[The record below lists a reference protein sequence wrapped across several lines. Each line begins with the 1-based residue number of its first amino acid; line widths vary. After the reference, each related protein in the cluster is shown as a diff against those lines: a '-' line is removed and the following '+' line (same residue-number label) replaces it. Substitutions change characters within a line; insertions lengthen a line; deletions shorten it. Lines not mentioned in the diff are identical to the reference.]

1 MTKEEINKMV
11 IDVLREAFDLSEE
24 ALIPNAKLY
33 EDLDLDSL
41 DAIDL
46 AVKLKDDMGV
56 TLNEEEM
63 RSLIEFSDLVDLME
77 KKLNTSSSDVT

>member
-1 MTKEEINKMV
+1 MTRDEINKMV
-11 IDVLREAFDLSEE
+11 VDVLRESFDLSEE

-46 AVKLKDDMGV
+46 AVKLKNDMGV

>member
-1 MTKEEINKMV
+1 MV
-11 IDVLREAFDLSEE
+11 VDVLRESFDLSEE

-46 AVKLKDDMGV
+46 AVKLKNDMGV

>member
-1 MTKEEINKMV
+1 MTRDEINKMV

-77 KKLNTSSSDVT
+77 KKLNASSSDVT

>member
-1 MTKEEINKMV
+1 MTREEINKMV

-46 AVKLKDDMGV
+46 AVKLKNDMGV

>member
-1 MTKEEINKMV
+1 MV

-46 AVKLKDDMGV
+46 AVKLKNDMGV
-56 TLNEEEM
+56 TLSEEEM
-63 RSLIEFSDLVDLME
+63 RSLIEFSDLIDLMD

>member
-1 MTKEEINKMV
+1 MV

-46 AVKLKDDMGV
+46 AVRLKNDMGV

>member
-1 MTKEEINKMV
+1 MTRDEINKMV
-11 IDVLREAFDLSEE
+11 IEVLREAFDLSEE

-46 AVKLKDDMGV
+46 AVKLKNDMGV

-63 RSLIEFSDLVDLME
+63 RSLIEFSDLIDLMD

>member
-1 MTKEEINKMV
+1 MV
-11 IDVLREAFDLSEE
+11 IDVLMEAFDLSEE

>member
-1 MTKEEINKMV
+1 MV
-11 IDVLREAFDLSEE
+11 VDVLRESFDLSEE

-46 AVKLKDDMGV
+46 AVKLKNDIGV

>member
-1 MTKEEINKMV
+1 MTRDEINKMV

-46 AVKLKDDMGV
+46 AVKLKNDMGV

>member
-1 MTKEEINKMV
+1 MTREEINKML
-11 IDVLREAFDLSEE
+11 IDVLRETFDLSAE

-46 AVKLKDDMGV
+46 AVKLKNDMGV

-63 RSLIEFSDLVDLME
+63 RSLIELSDLVDLME
-77 KKLNTSSSDVT
+77 KKLNASSSHVT

>member
-1 MTKEEINKMV
+1 MTRDEINKMV

>member
-11 IDVLREAFDLSEE
+11 IDAFVKAFDLPTGD
-24 ALIPNAKLY
+24 LVPHAKLY

-46 AVKLKDDMGV
+46 AVRLKNEMGV
-56 TLNEEEM
+56 TLSEEEM
-63 RSLIEFSDLVDLME
+63 RSLIDLSDLINLLE
-77 KKLNTSSSDVT
+77 KKMSIPSSDDC

>member
-1 MTKEEINKMV
+1 MTREEINKML

-46 AVKLKDDMGV
+46 AVKLKNDMGV

-77 KKLNTSSSDVT
+77 KKLNASSSDVT

>member
-11 IDVLREAFDLSEE
+11 IDAFVKAFDLPIGD
-24 ALIPNAKLY
+24 LVPHAKLY

-46 AVKLKDDMGV
+46 AVRLKNEMGV
-56 TLNEEEM
+56 TLSEEEM
-63 RSLIEFSDLVDLME
+63 RSLIDLSDLINLLE
-77 KKLNTSSSDVT
+77 KKMSIPSSDDC

>member
-1 MTKEEINKMV
+1 MV

-46 AVKLKDDMGV
+46 AVKLKNDMGV

>member
-1 MTKEEINKMV
+1 MV

>member
-1 MTKEEINKMV
+1 MV

-46 AVKLKDDMGV
+46 AVKLKNDMGV
-56 TLNEEEM
+56 TLNEEET